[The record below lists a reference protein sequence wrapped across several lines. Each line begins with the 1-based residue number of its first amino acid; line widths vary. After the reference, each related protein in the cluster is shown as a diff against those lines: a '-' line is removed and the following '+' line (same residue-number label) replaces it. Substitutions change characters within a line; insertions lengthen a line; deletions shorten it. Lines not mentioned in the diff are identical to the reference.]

1 MGLLY
6 ALQDRDR
13 EGGMETEVEGVTPL
27 HSTTTT
33 TTTTIL
39 AAGATKTTTSAAGAQ
54 C

>member
-1 MGLLY
+1 MPC
-6 ALQDRDR
+6 RPEIDR
-13 EGGMETEVEGVTPL
+13 EGGMGTEVEGVTPL
-27 HSTTTT
+27 HSTTT